1 MREMFQGR
9 LKKLY
14 IVLFMLLFLTGCSSE
29 EILSEVPQT
38 IVLPVEEIDSLPGQV
53 AEETTAESDN
63 TESCSLLEEGGSRF
77 AYESLDAQEQIWYG
91 EIEQALGEMTDTVKL
106 STDPIGQGLDEQDI
120 DRIFQC
126 VLIDHP
132 EIFYTTGYTYT
143 KYSRGDRTVGI
154 DFAGTYSLPRE
165 EAVNKAEEIRERASE
180 WLSDIPSDASEYDKV
195 KAVYEKIIF
204 STDYDLNASDNQN
217 IASVFLGNSSVCQ
230 GYAKATQYLLNH
242 LGVMCTLVQGTVDT
256 GEAHAWN
263 LVRVEGDYYYVDTTW
278 GDASYRMEDGSG
290 QEELPEI
297 NYDYM
302 CVTTQDLL
310 RTHRIES
317 VVAMPECTATKA
329 NYYVR
334 EGVYFTSYDA
344 EQMQSIFDR
353 AWESGRTEIT
363 LKCADEECYR
373 EICRVLI
380 DEQEIFS
387 YMPENSSTIAY
398 AQNGKQLSLTFWVT
412 NE

>member
-1 MREMFQGR
+1 MFQGR
-9 LKKLY
+9 FKKIY

-38 IVLPVEEIDSLPGQV
+38 IVLPVEEIDSLPGQE

-106 STDPIGQGLDEQDI
+106 STEPIGQGLDEQDI

-154 DFAGTYSLPRE
+154 DFAGTYSLPVE
-165 EAVNKAEEIRERASE
+165 EAVNKAEEIRGRASE

-297 NYDYM
+297 NYDYL

-317 VVAMPECTATKA
+317 VVAMPECTATQA

>member
-106 STDPIGQGLDEQDI
+106 STEPIGQGLDEQDI

-263 LVRVEGDYYYVDTTW
+263 LVRVDGDYYYVDTTW

-297 NYDYM
+297 NYDYL

-317 VVAMPECTATKA
+317 VVAMPECTATQA